1 MKNRYGNM
9 YEFEAINHNTYR
21 IVGELDYWRYG
32 GLEGQEG
39 IDLSNLGFV
48 DPAGGPFIG
57 IGYNIQGRKVTKIYV
72 VNGEICLT
80 VEDTNILAGA
90 DLMSDKGY
98 SVSTLEKQAEF
109 ARKRCWCHTCRPIT
123 IEDMRMVLCP
133 ECGNKRCPKA
143 NNHANEC
150 TNSNDTGQIGSAYP

>member
-48 DPAGGPFIG
+48 DPAGGPFIS

-80 VEDTNILAGA
+80 VEDTNILAA
-90 DLMSDKGY
+90 AELMSDKGY
-98 SVSTLEKQAEF
+98 SESTLEKQAEF
-109 ARKRCWCHTCRPIT
+109 ARKRNYNY
-123 IEDMRMVLCP
+123 D
-133 ECGNKRCPKA
+133 
-143 NNHANEC
+143 
-150 TNSNDTGQIGSAYP
+150 TNSS